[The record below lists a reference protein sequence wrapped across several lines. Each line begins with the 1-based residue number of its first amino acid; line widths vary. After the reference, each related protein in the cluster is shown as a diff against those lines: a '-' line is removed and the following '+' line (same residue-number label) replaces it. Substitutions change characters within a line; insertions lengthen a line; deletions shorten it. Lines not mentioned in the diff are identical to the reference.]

1 VEIPLT
7 TTPSIETG
15 MPGRALTIRLGNG
28 VEVLGDEEFR
38 FDAEVIEPAGTFCIS
53 HAHSDHLPKRIAG
66 TEVVCSDVTLRCLN
80 GRSKKQAVQ
89 RDRPDIAMFDAGHMS
104 GSRMFQVEVNGRRV
118 LYTGDLCTRDRC
130 GNKGA
135 RPVKTDVL
143 IIESTY
149 GKPRYV
155 FPPSDVIA
163 SLVRDEVEDTFSQGR
178 PVSLY
183 AYPFGK
189 SQDMLRV
196 LKEFGPL
203 ADRSVYN
210 ATALVRSEADPLDC
224 QLWEGD
230 EQDGPFVVICSPWL
244 NRTGQADALRRRE
257 VKRLAVSGWALDSGY
272 KMKMGVDEAFPFSDH
287 ADFND
292 LIAFVKACEPEMVIT
307 HHGFADS
314 LAHEVKARLGIE
326 ARPLVRGQRSL
337 LEF

>member
-1 VEIPLT
+1 
-7 TTPSIETG
+7 

-38 FDAEVIEPAGTFCIS
+38 FDAEVIEPNGTFCIS
-53 HAHSDHLPKRIAG
+53 HAHSDHLPKRIVG
-66 TEVVCSDVTLRCLN
+66 TGVVCSDVTLRCLN
-80 GRSKKQAVQ
+80 GRSKKQVTLQ
-89 RDRPDIAMFDAGHMS
+89 DRPDIEMFDAGHMS
-104 GSRMFQVEVNGRRV
+104 GSRMFQVEAGGRRV

-130 GNKGA
+130 GNRGA

-149 GKPRYV
+149 GKPKYV

-163 SLVRDEVEDTFSQGR
+163 SLVRDEVEDNFSQGR

-196 LKEFGPL
+196 LKEFSPF

-210 ATALVRSEADPLDC
+210 ATALVRSEVDPLDC
-224 QLWEGD
+224 QLWD
-230 EQDGPFVVICSPWL
+230 EEEPEGPFVVICSPWL
-244 NRTGQADALRRRE
+244 NRTRRVAMLRRRD
-257 VKRLAVSGWALDSGY
+257 VKRLAVSGWAIDSGY